1 MRWTAE
7 IDERN
12 SIFILKLK
20 RSQRL
25 SINVNEANIVVGFAV
40 VVGGGVVIGT
50 FSKEI
55 AAQIRDET
63 KPTSS
68 VDGSSIEIDRENYT

>member
-25 SINVNEANIVVGFAV
+25 SINVNEANIVVGIV
-40 VVGGGVVIGT
+40 VVVIAT
-50 FSKEI
+50 FSKKI
-55 AAQIRDET
+55 AAQLYDET

-68 VDGSSIEIDRENYT
+68 VIQ

>member
-25 SINVNEANIVVGFAV
+25 SINVNEANIVVGIV
-40 VVGGGVVIGT
+40 VVVIAT
-50 FSKEI
+50 FYKKI
-55 AAQIRDET
+55 AAQLYDET

-68 VDGSSIEIDRENYT
+68 VIQ